1 MANELENKELIDKL
15 PKEGVHCYPAS
26 PSKITTN
33 RVLSALL
40 FIIGL
45 FLVFVGLLKVT
56 DNIVKIALLV
66 VGGLSCIISILVF
79 AQSFL
84 IAKFRVAV
92 DYNEKNV
99 VLRYRYSK
107 ISIPFEN
114 FDGRDGT
121 PDQAEALIDKNFKKG
136 TTFYLVLDD
145 VFEDACYQTSSSD
158 LESVDDFKQ
167 LREECFAIAE
177 AYGARNSKDKVKFY
191 YEKDVEKDS
200 GSTDLDA
207 LIEET
212 KAEKKADEEAEIAKR
227 AEEQAAREA
236 EEAAAKAAEEAAQ
249 AEGEA
254 EADKADEE

>member
-1 MANELENKELIDKL
+1 MSNELENKELIEKL

-26 PSKITTN
+26 PSKITRN
-33 RVLSALL
+33 RVVSVIFFVVGVFLAL
-40 FIIGL
+40 IGL
-45 FLVFVGLLKVT
+45 INVE
-56 DNIVKIALLV
+56 DNIIKLGLLV
-66 VGGLSCIISILVF
+66 VGCFSAIVSILVF

-84 IAKFRVAV
+84 IAKYRVAV

-107 ISIPFEN
+107 IVIPFEN

-121 PDQAEALIDKNFKKG
+121 PDQAEALIDKNFKKDA
-136 TTFYLVLDD
+136 TYYLVLDD

-191 YEKDVEKDS
+191 YEKDDS
-200 GSTDLDA
+200 DTGSTDLDA

-212 KAEKKADEEAEIAKR
+212 KAEKKADEAAEAAKR

-236 EEAAAKAAEEAAQ
+236 EEAAETAEEAAEEAAED
-249 AEGEA
+249 ASDDSKSE
-254 EADKADEE
+254 